1 MVVRKVWLSSISQ
14 TLMAPS
20 ADALLIVGGCVVV
33 SAIRSFIA
41 CSFLGHRP
49 GFCSQNTPCLWLRHV
64 PCSRDGHPQSHRRP
78 LPWPAL
84 NFNGAAHL
92 GRATA
97 QVL

>member
-41 CSFLGHRP
+41 CSFEGPSKILFPEYAMPLADTRP
-49 GFCSQNTPCLWLRHV
+49 VFT
-64 PCSRDGHPQSHRRP
+64 
-78 LPWPAL
+78 
-84 NFNGAAHL
+84 
-92 GRATA
+92 
-97 QVL
+97 